1 MSSTSIVRIS
11 VDESIEKEATE
22 VLADAGV
29 TVSDAFR
36 LLLIRI
42 AKEKKVV
49 FDPLIP
55 NAETIA
61 AMNDAREGKVKSFN
75 SVEELI
81 EDMNAPD

>member
-22 VLADAGV
+22 VLADAGL

-42 AKEKKVV
+42 AKEKRLC
-49 FDPLIP
+49 LIP
-55 NAETIA
+55 
-61 AMNDAREGKVKSFN
+61 SFQMRKQ
-75 SVEELI
+75 L
-81 EDMNAPD
+81 PP